1 MEWAKSRARAHR
13 FTEEVLL
20 LTEEMLRVPTFLQWK
35 SDDWKAKAKATSSEL
50 PRMRAE
56 GLTAYAERQAAFYSE
71 LRLYF
76 KSLWIGVPKHV
87 LRMQEVIEDPSKLLP
102 GELDKKKD
110 SRD

>member
-20 LTEEMLRVPTFLQWK
+20 LTEEMLRVPNFLKWK
-35 SDDWKAKAKATSSEL
+35 SNNWKAKAQEVPSEF

-56 GLTAYAERQAAFYSE
+56 GFTAYAERQAAFYDE

-76 KSLWIGVPKHV
+76 KSLWTDVPKHV
-87 LRMQEVIEDPSKLLP
+87 SRMQEVIADPDKLKP
-102 GELDKKKD
+102 GELDAKKGSKD
-110 SRD
+110 

>member
-20 LTEEMLRVPTFLQWK
+20 LTEEILRVSTFLKWK
-35 SDDWKAKAKATSSEL
+35 SEEWKAKARKTSSDL

-56 GLTAYAERQAAFYSE
+56 GLTAYAERQAAFYNE
-71 LRLYF
+71 LQLYF
-76 KSLWIGVPKHV
+76 KTLWIGVPKHV
-87 LRMQEVIEDPSKLLP
+87 SRMQEVIADPSKLLP
-102 GELDKKKD
+102 GELDKKQD